1 MAKHETRYP
10 EFQGWWK
17 ERLFRRR
24 TISGE
29 YFGIGKQE
37 WYIAKLRGLYFG
49 DDGPDPFVGVKMQGP
64 SVPQVE
70 VQGWRRAKIR
80 DGFGYIRHKDMRAPM
95 MAMILSE
102 ALPLPNAHDIARQCN
117 MAWEQFVYDFAEGLY
132 DMLKAKV
139 GFRGI

>member
-49 DDGPDPFVGVKMQGP
+49 DDGPDPFVGVKLQGP
-64 SVPQVE
+64 SIPQLE
-70 VQGWRRAKIR
+70 VQGWRKARLR
-80 DGFGYIRHKDMRAPM
+80 DGFNYIHHRHMRDAM
-95 MAMILSE
+95 RAMILTE
-102 ALPLPNAHDIARQCN
+102 DLPKAHDIAEQIG
-117 MAWEQFVYDFAEGLY
+117 MAWEQFVWDFAEGLF
-132 DMLKAKV
+132 DMYKAKV
-139 GFRGI
+139 GFRGL

>member
-1 MAKHETRYP
+1 MAKHESRYP
-10 EFQGWWK
+10 EFQIWWK

-29 YFGIGKQE
+29 YFGVGKQE

-70 VQGWRRAKIR
+70 CQGWRRAKIR
-80 DGFGYIRHKDMRAPM
+80 DGFGYIRHKDMRLPM
-95 MAMILSE
+95 MALILSE
-102 ALPLPNAHDIARQCN
+102 DMPLPSAHAMARRCG
-117 MAWEQFVYDFAEGLY
+117 MKWEQFVWDFGEGLY
-132 DMLKAKV
+132 DMLQAKV
-139 GFRGI
+139 GFHGL

>member
-64 SVPQVE
+64 SIPQLE
-70 VQGWRRAKIR
+70 VQGWRKARLR
-80 DGFGYIRHKDMRAPM
+80 DGFNYIHHRHMRDAM
-95 MAMILSE
+95 RAMILTE
-102 ALPLPNAHDIARQCN
+102 DLPKAHDISDQIG
-117 MAWEQFVYDFAEGLY
+117 MAWEQFVWDFGESLF
-132 DMLKAKV
+132 DMYKAKV
-139 GFRGI
+139 GFRGL